1 MAINMASVFDSALYL
16 VNVVDV
22 SSVSPPG
29 KIHSKNT
36 RKTIDEI
43 KVAVKTSVES
53 YLQKLQKEYE
63 DSGVIVKGFVQE
75 GDVTGKLLKFI
86 EDKNIDLVII
96 GSRGLSGVSKIK
108 TLGSISRKI
117 SELAKCPIVIVR

>member
-16 VNVVDV
+16 VNIVDV

-43 KVAVKTSVES
+43 KAAVKTSVES

-108 TLGSISRKI
+108 TLGSVSRKI